1 MKNIASCKVPSDP
14 KSPEY
19 GPIGRQEVI
28 EMCNPERRYPFI
40 DQEARRGLCVFG
52 SDEICVII
60 KKNPGAHLFVCVVQP
75 EVVLIPQQARGS
87 DLSLHV
93 ALKSVWGGNT
103 ADCSLLRQ
111 PFVLPTRLWE
121 TRATMQNDPPL
132 GGENFLRWAINQ
144 QLVIS
149 TSYSRLPSYKWG
161 NSCRQE
167 PQGKQDVKISDRRL
181 DSFSRLQLVRVFESS
196 EITESLSHWVSR
208 SAQGS
213 VIVYSHGWCMAGFK
227 Y

>member
-1 MKNIASCKVPSDP
+1 
-14 KSPEY
+14 
-19 GPIGRQEVI
+19 
-28 EMCNPERRYPFI
+28 MCNPERCYPFI
-40 DQEARRGLCVFG
+40 GRGARRGLCVFG

-93 ALKSVWGGNT
+93 ALRSVWGGNT

-132 GGENFLRWAINQ
+132 GGENFLHWAINQ

-149 TSYSRLPSYKWG
+149 TSYSRLASYKWG

-167 PQGKQDVKISDRRL
+167 PQGKQDVKISDGRL
-181 DSFSRLQLVRVFESS
+181 DSFCPTPAHQSFWVLWNLWF
-196 EITESLSHWVSR
+196 TESLSQPERLNVRHCLLSWM
-208 SAQGS
+208 
-213 VIVYSHGWCMAGFK
+213 VYGRF
-227 Y
+227 